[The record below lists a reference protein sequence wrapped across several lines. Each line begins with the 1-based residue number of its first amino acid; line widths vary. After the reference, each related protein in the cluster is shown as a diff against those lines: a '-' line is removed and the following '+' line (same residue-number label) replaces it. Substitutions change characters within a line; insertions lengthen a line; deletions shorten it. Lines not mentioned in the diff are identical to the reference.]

1 MRQRVLLGLNL
12 ALLLAMITVGLYRHG
27 PAYFPYIM
35 GAGAIYFLMSSWLQQ
50 RAPEQATIASVG
62 CAWGWLAIVDGLL
75 SQSLPGMLVGA
86 AAMVVWVMSGLRTDA
101 PKPAKSGRAK
111 KTAKR

>member
-1 MRQRVLLGLNL
+1 MRQRLLLGLNL
-12 ALLLAMITVGLYRHG
+12 TLAIAMSTVGLYRHG

-35 GAGAIYFLMSSWLQQ
+35 GAGAIYFLVSTWLQQ
-50 RAPEQATIASVG
+50 RAPEQATVAGIG

-75 SQSLPGMLVGA
+75 NQFLPGMLVGA
-86 AAMVVWVMSGLRTDA
+86 AAMVVWVTSGLRTEP
-101 PKPAKSGRAK
+101 PKPTKLDTTK